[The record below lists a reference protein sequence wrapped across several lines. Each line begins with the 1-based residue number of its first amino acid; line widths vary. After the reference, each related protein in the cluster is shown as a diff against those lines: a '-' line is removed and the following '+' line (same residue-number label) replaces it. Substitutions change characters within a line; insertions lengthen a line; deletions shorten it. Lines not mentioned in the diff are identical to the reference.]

1 MNFSFVFNSPKE
13 QEKKK
18 KTDLQAIGE
27 KVTSFFWDVAPE
39 HGFEMREGQ
48 QDMSFEIVD
57 ALIHDQHFAVEAGVG
72 IGKSFGYL
80 VPVLLYNKKMKKP
93 VIVATSTIA
102 LQEQLWDDVHD
113 VMPLLNTDPEV
124 ILAKGQT
131 HYLCHKRANEYLSM
145 DGAVIPKELAD
156 GIEEGFQERKQFP
169 PFLPQ
174 NIWDKVNIQR
184 FSMRNCGPCE
194 KKCLYYAIRSQLR
207 YTDGIVLCNQDF
219 LTAHL
224 RQIRRGQD
232 GLINRDAD
240 LIVVDEA
247 HNLDDKVRSATTE
260 RINQGKIL
268 GLIKSATNEVKP
280 SDRQNVYAEAN
291 EAQRAIRTFFDC
303 LKAQVQQQINNV
315 QQDMRYAD
323 RFFFDDSA
331 ESIDLL
337 RSMVDAT
344 KNAALS
350 IQIYASFEY
359 HGRSTAASDD
369 LDELT
374 ENLTEMIEELDDYLL
389 WIERKGSQ
397 AELVYCPKNTRE
409 ITKRLYFSGKA
420 RTILTSATLTN
431 TTEGSLEDQ
440 YAYFISNTGFP
451 TDEHGCLS
459 EPKPSPYPF
468 DEHSMIYY
476 CDDLPHPTKEHEA
489 FIEQGVQ
496 RLLEVL
502 DISGG
507 KALVLFTAKSDMED
521 IYSILSQKE
530 LPYKVLMQQ
539 SGSSQDQVLKE
550 FRENTNSVLLGTG
563 AYWEGISIE
572 GKSLSNVV
580 IFRLPFPVPDPII
593 NYKASIADDALMD
606 VNVPEMVI
614 KLKQGIGRLIRN
626 FTDTGIV
633 CIIDRRL
640 RDEPAERYHDIAW
653 SSLPI
658 KNRTKSL
665 DELRRFYEGLSSANS
680 ETAK

>member
-184 FSMRNCGPCE
+184 FSMRNCGSCE

-268 GLIKSATNEVKP
+268 ELIKSATNEVKP

-303 LKAQVQQQINNV
+303 LKAQVQQQINNA

-459 EPKPSPYPF
+459 EPKPSPYPY

-521 IYSILSQKE
+521 VYSILSQKE

>member
-1 MNFSFVFNSPKE
+1 
-13 QEKKK
+13 
-18 KTDLQAIGE
+18 
-27 KVTSFFWDVAPE
+27 
-39 HGFEMREGQ
+39 MREGQ

-303 LKAQVQQQINNV
+303 LKAQVQQQINNA

-331 ESIDLL
+331 ESIALL

-459 EPKPSPYPF
+459 EPKPSPYPY

-521 IYSILSQKE
+521 VYSILSQKE

>member
-1 MNFSFVFNSPKE
+1 M
-13 QEKKK
+13 
-18 KTDLQAIGE
+18 QAIGE
-27 KVTSFFWDVAPE
+27 KVTSFFWDIAPE
-39 HGFEMREGQ
+39 HGFELREGQ

-57 ALIHDQHFAVEAGVG
+57 ALIHNQHFAVEAGVG
-72 IGKSFGYL
+72 IGKSYGYL
-80 VPVLLYNKKMKKP
+80 VPVLLYNKKTNKP

-102 LQEQLWDDVHD
+102 LQEQLWNDVHD
-113 VMPLLNTDPEV
+113 IMPLLSTKPEV

-131 HYLCHKRANEYLSM
+131 HYLCHKRANEYLNTS
-145 DGAVIPKELAD
+145 DSIIPQELAD
-156 GIEEGFQERKQFP
+156 GVAKGFEERKQFP
-169 PFLPQ
+169 TSSQQ

-184 FSMRNCGPCE
+184 FSMRNCGSCE

-224 RQIRRGQD
+224 RQVRRGLD
-232 GLINRDAD
+232 GLINREAD

-260 RINQGKIL
+260 RINQGKLL

-280 SDRQNVYAEAN
+280 ADRQNVYQETN
-291 EAQRAIRTFFDC
+291 DAQKEIRTFFDC
-303 LKAQVQQQINNV
+303 LKAQVQHQINDAK
-315 QQDMRYAD
+315 QDMRYAE
-323 RFFFDDSA
+323 RFFFDSSA
-331 ESIDLL
+331 ESINILKA
-337 RSMVDAT
+337 MVNAI
-344 KNAALS
+344 KSAALS
-350 IQIYASFEY
+350 IQVYASFDY
-359 HGRSTAASDD
+359 NNRSMAASDE
-369 LDELT
+369 LDELS
-374 ENLTEMIEELDDYLL
+374 ESLVEMIEELDDYLL
-389 WIERKGSQ
+389 WIERKGNQ

-409 ITKRLYFSGKA
+409 ITNRLYFSGNA

-459 EPKPSPYPF
+459 EPKASPYPY

-489 FIEQGVQ
+489 FIKQGVQ
-496 RLLEVL
+496 RLIEVL

-507 KALVLFTAKSDMED
+507 KALVLFTAKSDMEEV
-521 IYSILSQKE
+521 YAILSQRD
-530 LPYKVLMQQ
+530 LPYKILMQQ
-539 SGSSQDQVLKE
+539 SGSSQDQVLNE
-550 FRENTNSVLLGTG
+550 FKENTDSVLLGTG

-593 NYKASIADDALMD
+593 NYKASIAKDALMD

-640 RDEPAERYHDIAW
+640 RDEPAERYHDITW

-665 DELRRFYEGLSSANS
+665 DELRRFYNS
-680 ETAK
+680 LPAAHNETER

>member
-27 KVTSFFWDVAPE
+27 KVTSFFWDVVPE

-303 LKAQVQQQINNV
+303 LKAQVQQQINNA

-459 EPKPSPYPF
+459 EPKPSPYPY

-521 IYSILSQKE
+521 VYSILSQKE

>member
-1 MNFSFVFNSPKE
+1 MR
-13 QEKKK
+13 KKK

-303 LKAQVQQQINNV
+303 LKAQVQQQINNA

-459 EPKPSPYPF
+459 EPKPSPYPY

-521 IYSILSQKE
+521 VYSILSQKE

>member
-303 LKAQVQQQINNV
+303 LKAQVQQQINNA

-409 ITKRLYFSGKA
+409 ITQRLYFSGKA

-459 EPKPSPYPF
+459 EPKPSPYPY

-521 IYSILSQKE
+521 VYSILSQKE